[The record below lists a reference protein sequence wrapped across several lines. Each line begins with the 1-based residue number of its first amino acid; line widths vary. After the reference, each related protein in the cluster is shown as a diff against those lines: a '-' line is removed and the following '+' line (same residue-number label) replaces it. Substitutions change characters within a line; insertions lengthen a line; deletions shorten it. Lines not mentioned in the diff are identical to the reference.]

1 MLNVNMLSFAAPNKV
16 TNLPV
21 RVGQG
26 RVPVKILRLLFSPEV
41 KVIKLFAVV
50 NAALESI
57 S

>member
-1 MLNVNMLSFAAPNKV
+1 MLNVVMLSVMAPNKV

-26 RVPVKILRLLFSPEV
+26 RVPVKILRLLFAPVV
-41 KVIKLFAVV
+41 KVIKLFDVV
-50 NAALESI
+50 NAALGSI